1 MFNIEQ
7 SNVVDI
13 ISFSIFCPSG
23 GDFIKQILFLII
35 LKKWPSFLNHRCCC
49 KDAKPNSLQS
59 FSLDETL
66 IAPVIARAALYC
78 IDSSFWWKELL

>member
-23 GDFIKQILFLII
+23 GDFIKQILFLVI
-35 LKKWPSFLNHRCCC
+35 LKK
-49 KDAKPNSLQS
+49 
-59 FSLDETL
+59 
-66 IAPVIARAALYC
+66 
-78 IDSSFWWKELL
+78 